1 MSGAHSATAGD
12 DTEETA
18 VAVTHLRH
26 TEREH
31 ALTDPPPMA
40 DSIGT
45 FGWLALFAIA
55 VVAFLLVTYV

>member
-1 MSGAHSATAGD
+1 M
-12 DTEETA
+12 
-18 VAVTHLRH
+18 AVTHLRH
-26 TEREH
+26 TEREY